1 MPGTYSPQTTYLKFL
16 QKINKNS
23 TQFNIACDKGRFV
36 LIFNEVKNR
45 WVETNLKGK
54 DSILIDNLRETI
66 KESDALSST
75 NTQDDYVEYSLPK
88 DYYEHILTKTICEKD
103 ECKGIVY
110 SREIKNQNKNILQFD
125 ENQRPD
131 FDYEWTFNSIQ
142 GGSLRVYK
150 RDFKVLES
158 KMEYYS
164 VIPDFDIAGYTNI
177 LNQPSSD
184 QPITLISDQ
193 YIDQIIS
200 LAAKEFMLDYESE
213 SGIRSANERIN
224 ASK

>member
-1 MPGTYSPQTTYLKFL
+1 MYTPETVYLKFL

-66 KESDALSST
+66 KNALLINPAKIT
-75 NTQDDYVEYSLPK
+75 DDYVEYDVP
-88 DYYEHILTKTICEKD
+88 DDFYEHILTKCSCEKD
-103 ECKGIVY
+103 GCKGLVY
-110 SREIKNQNKNILQFD
+110 SREVKNQNKNILEFD

-131 FDYEWTFNSIQ
+131 FNYEWTFNSIQ
-142 GGSLRVYK
+142 GVSLRVYK
-150 RDFKVLES
+150 KDFKILES
-158 KMEYYS
+158 ELEYYS
-164 VIPDFDIAGYTNI
+164 AIPDFDIAGYINV
-177 LNQPSSD
+177 LGQPSTDS
-184 QPITLISDQ
+184 PINIISDQ

-200 LAAKEFMLDYESE
+200 LAALEFMLDYES
-213 SGIRSANERIN
+213 SAGVQAAKERVN
-224 ASK
+224 SQS